1 MKMIVGLGNIGPQY
15 DNTRHNTGFMVVDAF
30 AQQHG
35 IALTTRKMDARF
47 GSGLVNGE
55 KVLVVKPTTFM
66 NESGRAVHPIMDY
79 FKIDVADVMVVQDD
93 MDLPLGRIRLR
104 DHGSAGGHNG
114 IKSIIAHVGTQNFGR
129 LKVGI
134 AHPQQHTVVDYVLGK
149 FTTDQRPVFNQA
161 ADRAVAALDD
171 WVAGSD
177 FMQLM
182 NQYN

>member
-30 AQQHG
+30 AQQYG
-35 IALTTRKMDARF
+35 MALTTRKMDARL

-79 FKIDVADVMVVQDD
+79 FKIDVADIMVVQDD

-161 ADRAVAALDD
+161 SDRAVAALDD

-177 FMQLM
+177 FTQLM

>member
-1 MKMIVGLGNIGPQY
+1 
-15 DNTRHNTGFMVVDAF
+15 
-30 AQQHG
+30 
-35 IALTTRKMDARF
+35 
-47 GSGLVNGE
+47 
-55 KVLVVKPTTFM
+55 M

-79 FKIDVADVMVVQDD
+79 FKIDVADIMVVQDD

-161 ADRAVAALDD
+161 SDRAVAALDD

-177 FMQLM
+177 FTQLM

>member
-15 DNTRHNTGFMVVDAF
+15 NETRHNTGFMVVDAF
-30 AQQHG
+30 AQKHG
-35 IALTTRKMDARF
+35 IDLTTRKLDARY
-47 GSGLVNGE
+47 GTGMVNGE

-66 NESGRAVHPIMDY
+66 NESGRAVHPLMTY
-79 FKIDVADVMVVQDD
+79 FKIDLDDIMVVHDD

-114 IKSIIAHVGTQNFGR
+114 IKSIIAHVSSQDFKR
-129 LKVGI
+129 IKVGI

-149 FTTDQRPVFNQA
+149 FTTEQAPLFNQA
-161 ADRAVAALDD
+161 KDNAVAALED
-171 WVAGSD
+171 WIAGSE
-177 FMQLM
+177 FPKLM